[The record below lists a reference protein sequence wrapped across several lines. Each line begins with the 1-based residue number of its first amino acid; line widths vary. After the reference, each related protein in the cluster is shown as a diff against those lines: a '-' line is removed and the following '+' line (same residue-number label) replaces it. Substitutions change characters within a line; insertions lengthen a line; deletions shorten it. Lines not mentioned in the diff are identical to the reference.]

1 MVEYNDIS
9 DEGIKAIAES
19 ESMSNL
25 LRLYIEGNPYT
36 DEGFNALGESEF
48 LQQLEYPEFVREE
61 AIEEIEEEEEEF
73 EDVEIEDV
81 EEEEDLDDDEEV
93 INKNVLVPIN
103 FSTRDNEL

>member
-1 MVEYNDIS
+1 MIEYNDVS
-9 DEGIKAIAES
+9 DIGMKTIAES
-19 ESMSNL
+19 ENMGNL

-48 LQQLEYPEFVREE
+48 LKQLEYPEFVREE

-81 EEEEDLDDDEEV
+81 EEEEDLDDEEEDG
-93 INKNVLVPIN
+93 K
-103 FSTRDNEL
+103 